1 MKKIFNIL
9 ALILAVLLIISGCT
23 PDNSGITNDVNNS
36 VNNSDIN
43 NNGVG
48 NNDIDSNDNDN
59 NEINSNDIDGS
70 DTDSES
76 TVPKDSE
83 SMAPTEQDE
92 PEIDEDGT
100 YSGPLLVAKY
110 IHTYNKLPSNYIT
123 KKEASKLGWES
134 DEGNLWEVTDKM
146 SIGGDKFGNKEGLL
160 PKKEGRI
167 YYECDVNYEGGY
179 RGAERIVF
187 SNDGLIFYTDDHYE
201 SFTQLY

>member
-43 NNGVG
+43 NDGVG

-83 SMAPTEQDE
+83 SIAPTEQDE

>member
-1 MKKIFNIL
+1 MKKVFNIL

-43 NNGVG
+43 NNGVD
-48 NNDIDSNDNDN
+48 NND
-59 NEINSNDIDGS
+59 INSNDIDGS

-83 SMAPTEQDE
+83 NTAPTDRDE

-110 IHTYNKLPSNYIT
+110 IYTYNKLPSNYIT

>member
-83 SMAPTEQDE
+83 STAPTEQNE

>member
-48 NNDIDSNDNDN
+48 NNDI
-59 NEINSNDIDGS
+59 NSNDIDGS

-83 SMAPTEQDE
+83 SIAPTEQDE

-100 YSGPLLVAKY
+100 Y
-110 IHTYNKLPSNYIT
+110 
-123 KKEASKLGWES
+123 
-134 DEGNLWEVTDKM
+134 
-146 SIGGDKFGNKEGLL
+146 
-160 PKKEGRI
+160 
-167 YYECDVNYEGGY
+167 
-179 RGAERIVF
+179 
-187 SNDGLIFYTDDHYE
+187 
-201 SFTQLY
+201 

>member
-1 MKKIFNIL
+1 MKKVFNIL

-43 NNGVG
+43 NNGVD
-48 NNDIDSNDNDN
+48 NND
-59 NEINSNDIDGS
+59 INSNDIDGS

-83 SMAPTEQDE
+83 NTAPTDRDE

-134 DEGNLWEVTDKM
+134 DEGNLWEVT
-146 SIGGDKFGNKEGLL
+146 E
-160 PKKEGRI
+160 
-167 YYECDVNYEGGY
+167 Y
-179 RGAERIVF
+179 RR
-187 SNDGLIFYTDDHYE
+187 
-201 SFTQLY
+201 

>member
-43 NNGVG
+43 NDGVG
-48 NNDIDSNDNDN
+48 NNDIDSNDNNN